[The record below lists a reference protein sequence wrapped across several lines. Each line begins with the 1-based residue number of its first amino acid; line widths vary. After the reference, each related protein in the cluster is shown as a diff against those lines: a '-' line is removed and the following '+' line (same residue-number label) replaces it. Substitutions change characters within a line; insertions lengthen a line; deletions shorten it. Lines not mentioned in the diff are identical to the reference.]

1 MMAGKKGK
9 WLILHVT
16 KISHLIFPCRSLIH
30 TGGIDLFFGLIG
42 DGQKKNKIQNFG
54 FYFSDLINSVAEPVE
69 AIGSWQTTKASTL
82 R

>member
-1 MMAGKKGK
+1 MIVAPELASTGVWWQGKKGK

-42 DGQKKNKIQNFG
+42 DGQKKIKSKI
-54 FYFSDLINSVAEPVE
+54 LHV
-69 AIGSWQTTKASTL
+69 TKILDFIFLT
-82 R
+82 

>member
-42 DGQKKNKIQNFG
+42 MARKKRKSKI
-54 FYFSDLINSVAEPVE
+54 LHV
-69 AIGSWQTTKASTL
+69 TKKL
-82 R
+82 F